1 MARDE
6 ASYLTAEVFHSIG
19 GSGGRNQN
27 KLREEREERLR
38 QFDWIFKEL
47 DSHAAAADDD
57 DDDDDDDNEAQ
68 PSSKAAAAAAD
79 GDDDD
84 DNEAQPSSKAAAAND
99 DKLLAELEIIE
110 AKGLDEWL
118 LERAQS

>member
-1 MARDE
+1 MFDQQVERYSKELREVEEKMARDE

-68 PSSKAAAAAAD
+68 PSSKAAAA
-79 GDDDD
+79 
-84 DNEAQPSSKAAAAND
+84 ND